1 MAPTTNAS
9 KHNKKAQAAAAA
21 IAAADYTR
29 QQHEDPFLAMVRI
42 LELIT
47 RKSELRE
54 IVIKRKAQPL
64 VSSRAALLQSD
75 STLRC
80 GGSFGFLLNM
90 STGIIE
96 DIMDQALAAYGLTQ
110 GCKVL
115 EIAKISFAAMT
126 PDELSELLNQSV
138 IICLTYTE
146 FDYFRTQPRCQ
157 CAWPQAKQQLAVT
170 AAESRS
176 ESERSPVSEYENLPL
191 NSGKTTP
198 GKFTDIVTVQQ
209 QQQQQAQNSKVGPN
223 NNTSVK
229 TSTIHITHVTG
240 SANESQQPQ
249 QPAHNVLLNV
259 SSSST
264 SSSYYSAGH
273 SSPGVVAGAGVANNT
288 GLYPSRS
295 SNNIA
300 SQQQQQLTTSN
311 KATNASGMTTNG
323 KVSRSRSNIAAVNG
337 KNSLAGKFR
346 HWGKQLMNTY
356 ILFYFNADNLI
367 KLLTMDSSLD
377 DTVNEDEDTFHQRH
391 NTSATKVEI
400 EEDKVIEVPNNY
412 NNKEAAPT
420 GSADYSVYYH
430 YNPAYQ
436 QQQQQQTNASAIR
449 VQPSSTAVIP
459 TSYYQRAPHASPE
472 DFLSY
477 TSSHYSSA
485 SSTNPTPYSSLGRS
499 TGSGNNGSVQLVV
512 NNSSASAAPIISGQH
527 MLVRANGP
535 NSKVISIGENV
546 GPQDMSADCYLLTA
560 QPVRVDN
567 AAAGVAAGPA
577 TQQGNAGPMS
587 NSFDSLIN
595 SAMGFNSTPP
605 SVASMHSSLTSDTL
619 CDIVWPSM
627 LSNSDNN
634 SPTSSLALS
643 TTPGGG
649 AGCPPTINNSNIGA
663 PDEKLTEKG

>member
-1 MAPTTNAS
+1 MNKFAEMAKRTRNEYLTELCAKHSTTQTVQHVDSSATSNSLNSFKKLFGGGASSNSSVNSTASSVTAATGDGWKRSKDALSALVAEPLGVSTSLLGPFGGGGRHILNGIKDPPTLLGGVLFSSRCAGSPVPARLYVHDFHANVDVEVEVLLSNEAIILIDARRAEVIWAAPVTSIIGWTDSSGVFAAATPVGDKCNSDQQQQQRLMLKKDMRTKSMDSAQEAASSLAAKCSRDLRLYYHQGECIQIMQRPVPGAAGSTASTGHNSITNCASMAPTTNAS

-346 HWGKQLMNTY
+346 H
-356 ILFYFNADNLI
+356 
-367 KLLTMDSSLD
+367 
-377 DTVNEDEDTFHQRH
+377 
-391 NTSATKVEI
+391 
-400 EEDKVIEVPNNY
+400 
-412 NNKEAAPT
+412 
-420 GSADYSVYYH
+420 
-430 YNPAYQ
+430 
-436 QQQQQQTNASAIR
+436 
-449 VQPSSTAVIP
+449 
-459 TSYYQRAPHASPE
+459 
-472 DFLSY
+472 
-477 TSSHYSSA
+477 
-485 SSTNPTPYSSLGRS
+485 
-499 TGSGNNGSVQLVV
+499 
-512 NNSSASAAPIISGQH
+512 
-527 MLVRANGP
+527 
-535 NSKVISIGENV
+535 
-546 GPQDMSADCYLLTA
+546 
-560 QPVRVDN
+560 
-567 AAAGVAAGPA
+567 
-577 TQQGNAGPMS
+577 
-587 NSFDSLIN
+587 
-595 SAMGFNSTPP
+595 
-605 SVASMHSSLTSDTL
+605 
-619 CDIVWPSM
+619 
-627 LSNSDNN
+627 
-634 SPTSSLALS
+634 
-643 TTPGGG
+643 
-649 AGCPPTINNSNIGA
+649 
-663 PDEKLTEKG
+663 